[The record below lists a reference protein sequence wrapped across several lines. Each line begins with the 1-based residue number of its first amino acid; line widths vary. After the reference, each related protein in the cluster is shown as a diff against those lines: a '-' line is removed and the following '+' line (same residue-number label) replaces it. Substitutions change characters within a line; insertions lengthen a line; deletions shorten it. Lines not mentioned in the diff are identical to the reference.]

1 MSNDEIVAGIMR
13 DYILNLLKE
22 KKRIDDRGFED
33 YRPIEVEVGVIEKA
47 EGSALVKLGNTQV
60 LVGIKATLGEPFPDT
75 PNMGVMTTNVEL
87 VPLASPTFE
96 PGPPDE
102 RAIELARVIDRGI
115 RESRALNLEK
125 MVIAPGKIVRV
136 VFIDVHV
143 LDHDGN
149 LMDAIGIGAIA
160 ALLNARVP
168 KVLYNEETGEVE
180 ILEEKEPL
188 PVEKIPIS
196 VTFAKIGNYL
206 VVDPTLEEEQIMDGR
221 LTITTDETGHIS
233 AVQKSEGG
241 AFKLEEV
248 MYAVET
254 AFKKAEEIRKII
266 LNALEKANNSEE

>member
-1 MSNDEIVAGIMR
+1 MSDNEIIAGIMR
-13 DYILNLLKE
+13 DHILNLLKE
-22 KKRIDDRGFED
+22 GKRIDDRGFED
-33 YRPIEVEVGVIEKA
+33 YRPIEIEVGLIEKA
-47 EGSALVKLGNTQV
+47 EGSALVRLGSTQV
-60 LVGIKATLGEPFPDT
+60 LVGIKTTLGEPFPDT

-102 RAIELARVIDRGI
+102 RAIELARVVDRGI

-125 MVIAPGKIVRV
+125 MVIVPGKIVRV

-149 LMDAIGIGAIA
+149 LMDAIGIAAIA
-160 ALLNARVP
+160 ALMNAKVP
-168 KVLYNEETGEVE
+168 KVEYNEETGEVKV
-180 ILEEKEPL
+180 LEDKEPL
-188 PVEKIPIS
+188 PVEKIPIP
-196 VTFAKIGNYL
+196 VTFAKIGSVL
-206 VVDPTLEEEQIMDGR
+206 VVDPNLEEEQVMDGK

-233 AVQKSEGG
+233 AVQKSEAG

-254 AFKKAEEIRKII
+254 AFKKAEYIRKLVIE
-266 LNALEKANNSEE
+266 AVEKGHAVG